1 MYILYVCRMWVQTM
15 RHGIIDICM
24 SHNKVAANLLRMYIN
39 IMPLAWTL
47 LLDFECLP
55 PANLSLFHSN
65 EEGSLL

>member
-1 MYILYVCRMWVQTM
+1 MWVQTV

-24 SHNKVAANLLRMYIN
+24 SHNMHMVAANLLRMYIN

-47 LLDFECLP
+47 LLDFEYYQVLASCKLKP
-55 PANLSLFHSN
+55 VPYSN